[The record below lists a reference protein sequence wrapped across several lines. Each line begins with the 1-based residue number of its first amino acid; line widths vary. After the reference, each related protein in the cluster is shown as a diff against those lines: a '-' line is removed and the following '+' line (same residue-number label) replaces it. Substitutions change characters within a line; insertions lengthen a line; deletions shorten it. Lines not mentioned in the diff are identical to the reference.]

1 MTYTSDFKLNTLT
14 HQISGLTEID
24 TLAFLVRAFKDE
36 IVFSTSFNLEDQVI
50 THMIHSNNIPVEI
63 FTIDTGRLFE
73 ETYHAWSRTNKKYNT
88 IIKAYYP
95 QFDNLQEFIEA
106 NRPNAFYESKQLRK
120 ECCFIRKV
128 EPLQRAMKGKT
139 LLVTGLRLEH
149 LPEGK
154 TVEQLEWDAIN
165 QVTKYHP
172 LLNWTTEQV
181 SSFIY
186 DNNIPYNAL
195 HNKGFVNI
203 GCAPCTRAIKP
214 GEAYSAANWW
224 WEKKPETEKINAVY
238 ALY

>member
-1 MTYTSDFKLNTLT
+1 MAYTSDFKLNTLT
-14 HQISGLTEID
+14 HQISGLNEID
-24 TLAFLVRAFKDE
+24 TLAFLARTFRNE
-36 IVFSTSFNLEDQVI
+36 IIFSTSFNLEDQVI
-50 THMIHSNNIPVEI
+50 THMIRTNNIPVEI

-73 ETYHAWSRTNKKYNT
+73 ETYHVWSRTNAKYNT

-95 QFDNLQEFIEA
+95 QFNNLQEFTET
-106 NRPNAFYESKQLRK
+106 NGPNAFYESKQLRK

-128 EPLQRAMKGKT
+128 EPVQRALKGKS
-139 LLVTGLRLEH
+139 LLVTGLRLDH
-149 LPEGK
+149 LPERRS
-154 TVEQLEWDAIN
+154 VEQLEWDAIN

-172 LLNWTTEQV
+172 LLNWTNEQV

-224 WEKKPETEKINAVY
+224 WENKPATEKANVVY

>member
-14 HQISGLTEID
+14 HQISGLNETEA
-24 TLAFLVRAFKDE
+24 LAFLAQAFRNE

-63 FTIDTGRLFE
+63 FTVDTGRLFE
-73 ETYHAWSRTNKKYNT
+73 ETYHVWSRTNRRYNT
-88 IIKAYYP
+88 VIKAFYP
-95 QFDNLQEFIEA
+95 QFNNLQEFSEA
-106 NRPNAFYESKQLRK
+106 NGPNAFYESKQLRK

-128 EPLQRAMKGKT
+128 EPLQRALKGNSV
-139 LLVTGLRLEH
+139 LVTGLRLEH
-149 LPEGK
+149 LHEGK
-154 TVEQLEWDAIN
+154 SVEQLEWDAIN

-224 WEKKPETEKINAVY
+224 WENKPATEKANVVY